1 MARNV
6 PHGVRTFTAYAAVA
20 GTAILAIA
28 GLNIAA
34 DKLPFKGLHTLRN
47 YVVRA
52 NG

>member
-1 MARNV
+1 MTV
-6 PHGVRTFTAYAAVA
+6 GGHGMRTLTAYLAVG
-20 GTAILAIA
+20 GTAILSIA
-28 GLNIAA
+28 ALNIAA